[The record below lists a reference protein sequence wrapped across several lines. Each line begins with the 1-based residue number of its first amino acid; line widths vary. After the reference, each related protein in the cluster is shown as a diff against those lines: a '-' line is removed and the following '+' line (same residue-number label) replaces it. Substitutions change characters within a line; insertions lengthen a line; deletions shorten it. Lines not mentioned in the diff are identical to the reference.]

1 MLTYAQKEYENRLT
15 TETKNARQ
23 GATRELEEEV
33 ERVQAMLQLLQRE
46 HEQRLRETTS
56 KLQVAHEART
66 TREK

>member
-46 HEQRLRETTS
+46 HEQRLRENTS
-56 KLQVAHEART
+56 KF
-66 TREK
+66 